1 MYPVVEEWKTYHH
14 LRRSLKSAGGGG
26 GEPESN
32 CQFTENGGQSNNL
45 NDTDRTIMNK
55 TYTVGNYVTNHLDS
69 QKNRLQRK
77 GQRGRSRGEA
87 SRVKSLTVINALQCV
102 DLNGS

>member
-14 LRRSLKSAGGGG
+14 LPSSLKSGGGG
-26 GEPESN
+26 GGPESN

-77 GQRGRSRGEA
+77 GQREIQRRS
-87 SRVKSLTVINALQCV
+87 LQSKEPDSDQRITTCI
-102 DLNGS
+102 S